1 MKAFAFALTTLLLAT
16 LAPFASAKDA
26 DATKQPAFLPQE
38 DGTILVEI
46 ASVKDALENALRKQT
61 VLAQQLQSATDAWN
75 AGGESEKAGLL
86 AEVQRL
92 QSELRTHSAMLA
104 LMLNPDG
111 IPLYRYDE
119 ASNLISVSLGT
130 PEEVFL
136 RLMAKRGLLEK
147 ALEQA
152 GDNAETQAAV
162 NTQLG
167 LLKGLLSAIYGISP
181 DRNYS
186 FNAQNGI
193 LYLKSTEQEA
203 KALQQK
209 LSERL

>member
-1 MKAFAFALTTLLLAT
+1 MKTLAFALTALLLAT
-16 LAPFASAKDA
+16 LAPIAPAKDA
-26 DATKQPAFLPQE
+26 DAKQPAFLPQE
-38 DGTILVEI
+38 DGTILVEVTS
-46 ASVKDALENALRKQT
+46 AKDALENALRKQT
-61 VLAQQLQSATDAWN
+61 VLAQQLQDATEAWN
-75 AGGESEKAGLL
+75 AADDSEKAGLL

-92 QSELRTHSAMLA
+92 QSNLRTHNAMLA

-111 IPLYRYDE
+111 IPQYRYDG
-119 ASNLISVSLGT
+119 ASNLVSVSLGT

-147 ALEQA
+147 ALEQS
-152 GDNAETQAAV
+152 GDNAETRSAV
-162 NTQLG
+162 TAQLG
-167 LLKGLLSAIYGISP
+167 LLKGLLYAIYGISS

>member
-1 MKAFAFALTTLLLAT
+1 MKILAFTLAALLLASMPS
-16 LAPFASAKDA
+16 LATAEDAGGAKR
-26 DATKQPAFLPQE
+26 PAFLPQE

-46 ASVKDALENALRKQT
+46 TSVKDALVNALRKQS
-61 VLAQQLQSATDAWN
+61 VLAAQLQEATDAWN
-75 AGGESEKAGLL
+75 TGADAEKAGLL

-92 QSELRTHSAMLA
+92 QGELRTHNAMLA
-104 LMLNPDG
+104 LMLSPDG
-111 IPLYRYDE
+111 VPQYHFDE
-119 ASNLISVSLGT
+119 ATNMVSVFLGT

-147 ALEQA
+147 ALEQS
-152 GDNAETQAAV
+152 GDKEETLVAV

-193 LYLKSTEQEA
+193 LYLKTTEQEA

-209 LSERL
+209 LSGQL

>member
-1 MKAFAFALTTLLLAT
+1 MKTLAFALAALLLASLSP
-16 LAPFASAKDA
+16 LAPAKAA
-26 DATKQPAFLPQE
+26 DAQLPAFLPQE

-46 ASVKDALENALRKQT
+46 ASVKDALENAFRKQA
-61 VLAQQLQSATDAWN
+61 VLATQLQEAMDAWN
-75 AGGESEKAGLL
+75 AGTDSEKPGLL

-92 QSELRTHSAMLA
+92 QGELRTHNAMLA
-104 LMLNPDG
+104 LLLTPDG
-111 IPLYRYDE
+111 VPQYHFDE
-119 ASNLISVSLGT
+119 TANLVSISLGT

-136 RLMAKRGLLEK
+136 RVLAKRGLLEK

-152 GDNAETQAAV
+152 GDNAETQATV

-167 LLKGLLSAIYGISP
+167 LLKGVLSAIYGISP

-193 LYLKSTEQEA
+193 LYLKTTEQEA
-203 KALQQK
+203 KALQKK

>member
-1 MKAFAFALTTLLLAT
+1 MKILPFALATLLLAS
-16 LAPFASAKDA
+16 LAPLASAKDA
-26 DATKQPAFLPQE
+26 DGAKRPAFLPQE

-46 ASVKDALENALRKQT
+46 TSVKDALENALRKQS
-61 VLAQQLQSATDAWN
+61 VLAAQLQEATDAWS
-75 AGGESEKAGLL
+75 AGADAEKAGLL

-92 QSELRTHSAMLA
+92 QGELRTHNAMLA
-104 LMLNPDG
+104 LMLTPDG
-111 IPLYRYDE
+111 VPQYHFDE
-119 ASNLISVSLGT
+119 TTNMASVFLGT

-162 NTQLG
+162 NSQLG

-193 LYLKSTEQEA
+193 LYLKTTEQEA
-203 KALQQK
+203 KALQEK
-209 LSERL
+209 LSRQF